1 MSLPGTAGAHQSCG
15 QAWFQQAATRSRHPS
30 AITHAA
36 VRAQHRVGTASDT
49 ASLPRLPFWHDPKP
63 VLPASRN
70 KATAARE
77 AHAKFSSP
85 LGDHVTLLNVWKRF
99 QACPSSG
106 RKPWCFENCISLRA
120 MTQASA
126 AHQQLLQQML
136 SQGCQA
142 SSCDDNMVPLQKAL
156 LQGLFTSAARHQ
168 GSGVS

>member
-1 MSLPGTAGAHQSCG
+1 MQSQSCLIPAKSH
-15 QAWFQQAATRSRHPS
+15 QVIASHRNVSCSCPPS
-30 AITHAA
+30 APSISSHGCQYCTI
-36 VRAQHRVGTASDT
+36 AQTAF
-49 ASLPRLPFWHDPKP
+49 LQHKLKR
-63 VLPASRN
+63 VLPACRN

-77 AHAKFSSP
+77 AHAKFSTP

-136 SQGCQA
+136 SQGCEA
-142 SSCDDNMVPLQKAL
+142 SSCGDNMVLLQKAL
-156 LQGLFTSAARHQ
+156 LQGLFSSAARHQ
-168 GSGVS
+168 GSGKS